1 MASEPSF
8 LSSQPDIPSYSLLPE
23 VTVHI
28 EDILPSTSSSSSNSS
43 QLRQSSSPNDNSAF
57 RTDWQQTLRKM
68 DRSLVETYEKRK
80 EREMVHLLTQKLRR
94 IQQEQ
99 EDEERSRRA
108 LQQLYE
114 RLGKMRLGIQEEM
127 GKSQNIEMTDDNERS

>member
-1 MASEPSF
+1 
-8 LSSQPDIPSYSLLPE
+8 
-23 VTVHI
+23 
-28 EDILPSTSSSSSNSS
+28 
-43 QLRQSSSPNDNSAF
+43 
-57 RTDWQQTLRKM
+57 M

-99 EDEERSRRA
+99 EDEETCRRA

-114 RLGKMRLGIQEEM
+114 SLGKMRLGIQEEM
-127 GKSQNIEMTDDNERS
+127 GKSQNMEMTDDNASTERS